1 MAQGKQKSP
10 WVWISLLVIIGL
22 FVSFILFLDQKI
34 VKGTRSPD
42 TAEAGSARNAEP
54 VFDFYTV
61 LPERGVDI
69 PTGSS
74 LPGADQQRPA
84 DLPDTVRY
92 VLQAGSF
99 ARPED
104 AERRKAELAFL
115 GLESSVRKA
124 DVAGRIYHRVELG
137 PFDDDGRLSS
147 IKNRLIENDINY
159 IAKSMR

>member
-1 MAQGKQKSP
+1 M
-10 WVWISLLVIIGL
+10 IIGL

-34 VKGTRSPD
+34 VKG
-42 TAEAGSARNAEP
+42 ARNPDSAEPGSERNAGP

-69 PTGSS
+69 STDPSV
-74 LPGADQQRPA
+74 PRVDQQQPVNVTKA
-84 DLPDTVRY
+84 VRY
-92 VLQAGSF
+92 MLQAGSF

-115 GLESSVRKA
+115 GLESSVREA

-159 IAKSMR
+159 IAKSLR